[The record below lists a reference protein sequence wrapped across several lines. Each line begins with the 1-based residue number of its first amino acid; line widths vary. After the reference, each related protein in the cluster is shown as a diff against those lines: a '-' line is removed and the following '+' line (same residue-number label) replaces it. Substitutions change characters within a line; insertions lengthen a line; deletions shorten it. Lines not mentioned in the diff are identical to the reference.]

1 MEPIPLPVIPVE
13 DADNTAL
20 AILPNVDLE
29 NLDTVSFEVDGDCL
43 SITCFYGEDHEDEE
57 TLYPVKITDSNRDL
71 IESMEKLAVMDSDQ
85 VEPDALTAHPK
96 ERDKLNRLLA
106 EVRDSSETDLG
117 ALSVDDRVNG
127 S

>member
-13 DADNTAL
+13 DAENTAL
-20 AILPNVDLE
+20 AILPSVS
-29 NLDTVSFEVDGDCL
+29 LDHLKTVSFEVEDDCL
-43 SITCFYGEDHEDEE
+43 NITCRYAEGHDEDE

-117 ALSVDDRVNG
+117 QLSIDDRVNG
-127 S
+127 N